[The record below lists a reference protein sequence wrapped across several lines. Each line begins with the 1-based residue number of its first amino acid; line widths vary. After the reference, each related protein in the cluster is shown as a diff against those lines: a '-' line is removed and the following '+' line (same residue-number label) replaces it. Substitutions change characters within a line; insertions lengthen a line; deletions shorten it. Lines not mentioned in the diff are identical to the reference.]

1 MERLKVRLD
10 LWQLEIF
17 CTVAEQRSFSRAA
30 EMLFLA
36 QPTVT
41 SHIASLEKRLGVKLF
56 DRTTRRVTLT
66 PAGKLLYRHAKTLL
80 REHEEALQ
88 ELAQFVGGLAGTL
101 TFGAST
107 IPGQYILP
115 KLLAQFRRQFPS
127 VALAMHLGASGQIL
141 DGVLS
146 GEWELGIIGTRPRE
160 PLLHIV
166 PLWHDEIVLIVP
178 PDHHWAQQREVP
190 VSELVRQPLVI
201 RERGSGTR
209 SALEQFLAQHGI
221 SLSQANIAAEL
232 GSTEA
237 VKQFVAA
244 GGGIGAVSIRA
255 VECEQ
260 DLQKLAVV
268 RLKEGRILR
277 RFYGIAWRN
286 RTLSPVARTFWNFVM
301 ESVKADEAK
310 VEST

>member
-1 MERLKVRLD
+1 MERLKLRLD

-41 SHIASLEKRLGVKLF
+41 NHIASLEKRLGVKLF
-56 DRTTRRVTLT
+56 DRTTRKVTLT

-80 REHEEALQ
+80 REHEQALQ
-88 ELAQFVGGLAGTL
+88 ELAQFVGGLTGTL
-101 TFGAST
+101 TFSAST

-115 KLLAQFRRQFPS
+115 KLLAQFHRKFPS
-127 VALAMHLGASGQIL
+127 VTVVMHLGASGQIL

-146 GEWELGIIGTRPRE
+146 GEWELGIVGVRPHE
-160 PLLHIV
+160 PLLHIT
-166 PLWHDEIVLIVP
+166 PLWHDEIVLIVSP
-178 PDHHWAQQREVP
+178 EHPWAQQGEVS
-190 VSELVRQPLVI
+190 VSELVRQPLVV

-209 SALEQFLAQHGI
+209 STLEQFLAKHGI
-221 SLSQANIAAEL
+221 SLAQLPIAAEL

-237 VKQFVAA
+237 VKQFVATD
-244 GGGIGAVSIRA
+244 GGIGAVSLRA
-255 VECEQ
+255 IECEQ
-260 DLQKLAVV
+260 NSQQLAVV

-286 RTLSPVARTFWNFVM
+286 RTLSPIARAFWNFVV
-301 ESVKADEAK
+301 ESAKADEAK
-310 VEST
+310 LEST

>member
-1 MERLKVRLD
+1 
-10 LWQLEIF
+10 
-17 CTVAEQRSFSRAA
+17 
-30 EMLFLA
+30 
-36 QPTVT
+36 
-41 SHIASLEKRLGVKLF
+41 
-56 DRTTRRVTLT
+56 
-66 PAGKLLYRHAKTLL
+66 
-80 REHEEALQ
+80 
-88 ELAQFVGGLAGTL
+88 
-101 TFGAST
+101 
-107 IPGQYILP
+107 
-115 KLLAQFRRQFPS
+115 
-127 VALAMHLGASGQIL
+127 
-141 DGVLS
+141 
-146 GEWELGIIGTRPRE
+146 
-160 PLLHIV
+160 
-166 PLWHDEIVLIVP
+166 
-178 PDHHWAQQREVP
+178 
-190 VSELVRQPLVI
+190 LVI

-286 RTLSPVARTFWNFVM
+286 RTLSPVARTFWNFVT
-301 ESVKADEAK
+301 ESAKADEAK